1 MANLN
6 QFKFPNDNNVYDIEF
21 KTGSY
26 ENVTNKPTVNGVTLS
41 GNKSTADIIPIGM
54 GLTFDEQGNLCIS
67 YSQTENPSGGTTVNI
82 GGV

>member
-26 ENVTNKPTVNGVTLS
+26 TNVTDKPSVNGVELS

-67 YSQTENPSGGTTVNI
+67 YSSTENPSGGQTVNI